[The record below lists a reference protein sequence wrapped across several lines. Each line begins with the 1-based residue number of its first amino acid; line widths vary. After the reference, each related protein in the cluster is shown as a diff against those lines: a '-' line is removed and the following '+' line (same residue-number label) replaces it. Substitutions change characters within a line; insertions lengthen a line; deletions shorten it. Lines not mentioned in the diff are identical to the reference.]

1 MSNIKVVKGEKV
13 HMPTIWG
20 DFFMIPFHNEDDGK
34 DCFVVGKGNVLNSVN
49 IPIVRIHSSCSS
61 GDILGSLRCD
71 CGEQLHKALEL
82 IEQKGEGLLIY
93 LNQEGRG
100 IGLMDKMKAYKLQE
114 KGVDTVDANLQI
126 GHSVDERDYTIG
138 AAILKLLGISEID
151 LLTNNLLKSQDLIR
165 NGINI
170 RKIIPLE
177 TTPNKYNKFYLETKK
192 KRMGHLLHL
201 SKSNI

>member
-1 MSNIKVVKGEKV
+1 MLGRKQRSQVARSFLNRYQFCCISKV
-13 HMPTIWG
+13 TSLFSDRYI
-20 DFFMIPFHNEDDGK
+20 FIIILA
-34 DCFVVGKGNVLNSVN
+34 CVN

-71 CGEQLHKALEL
+71 CGEQLHKALKL

-114 KGVDTVDANLQI
+114 QGVDTVDANLQI

-151 LLTNNLLKSQDLIR
+151 LLTNNLLKSQGLIR
-165 NGINI
+165 NGINV

-177 TTPNKYNKFYLETKK
+177 TSPNKYNKFYLETKK

>member
-1 MSNIKVVKGEKV
+1 
-13 HMPTIWG
+13 
-20 DFFMIPFHNEDDGK
+20 MIPFHNEEDGK
-34 DCFVVGKGNVLNSVN
+34 DCFVVGKGNVLNTKN

-100 IGLMDKMKAYKLQE
+100 IELMDKIKAYKLQE
-114 KGVDTVDANLQI
+114 KGVDTIDANLQI

-151 LLTNNLLKSQDLIR
+151 LLTNNLLKSQDSTQIGR
-165 NGINI
+165 ASC
-170 RKIIPLE
+170 RE
-177 TTPNKYNKFYLETKK
+177 
-192 KRMGHLLHL
+192 RV
-201 SKSNI
+201 

>member
-1 MSNIKVVKGEKV
+1 M
-13 HMPTIWG
+13 
-20 DFFMIPFHNEDDGK
+20 
-34 DCFVVGKGNVLNSVN
+34 
-49 IPIVRIHSSCSS
+49 
-61 GDILGSLRCD
+61 
-71 CGEQLHKALEL
+71 
-82 IEQKGEGLLIY
+82 
-93 LNQEGRG
+93 NQEGRG

-201 SKSNI
+201 PNSNI